1 MQPMLQWDIKPV
13 KNSSMR
19 LKSLPVMK
27 SGVLL
32 ATLLLIGGGCVHNKS
47 NHQSQ
52 AASVPTLAVATA
64 TDYQPVGFE
73 TLAAFPLK
81 VDWLINPTNSSLD
94 TLRRTGEIPG
104 AVKALHGQKVELRG
118 YVKSL
123 QQDAG
128 GMRELLLMRGHALCC
143 QTNIPQ
149 INEWVHV
156 RMNGA
161 SLPFV
166 PESLFTVRGVLQVG
180 EAMGAGNVVSVYRL
194 RGEEISAVPGTP

>member
-1 MQPMLQWDIKPV
+1 MIKGSV
-13 KNSSMR
+13 LSAA
-19 LKSLPVMK
+19 L
-27 SGVLL
+27 LL
-32 ATLLLIGGGCVHNKS
+32 AGGGCVHNKPGHPAKVVGGPAS
-47 NHQSQ
+47 
-52 AASVPTLAVATA
+52 AAATA
-64 TDYQPVGFE
+64 TSYQPVGFE

-81 VDWLINPTNSSLD
+81 VDWLMNPTNSSFD
-94 TLRRTGEIPG
+94 TLRRTGEIP
-104 AVKALHGQKVELRG
+104 AAIQALHGQKVELRG

-128 GMRELLLMRGHALCC
+128 GMREFLLMRGHALCC

-156 RMNGA
+156 RMTGP

-166 PESLFTVRGVLQVG
+166 PETLFTVSGVLAVG

-194 RGEEISAVPGTP
+194 TGEQISLAPGTP

>member
-1 MQPMLQWDIKPV
+1 MDWMIFRRMQ
-13 KNSSMR
+13 R
-19 LKSLPVMK
+19 SL
-27 SGVLL
+27 GF
-32 ATLLLIGGGCVHNKS
+32 ATLVIALGSGCVHPESKS
-47 NHQSQ
+47 PPLPATSPSAPPVTA
-52 AASVPTLAVATA
+52 AASN
-64 TDYQPVGFE
+64 YQCVSFE

-94 TLRRTGEIPG
+94 TLRRSGDIP
-104 AVKALHGQKVELRG
+104 AAIQSLHGQKVELRG
-118 YVKSL
+118 YLKSL

-128 GMRELLLMRGHALCC
+128 GMREFLLMRGHALCC

-156 RMNGA
+156 RMTGP

-166 PESLFTVRGVLQVG
+166 PESQFTVRGVLQVG
-180 EAMGAGNVVSVYRL
+180 EAKGTGNVVSVYRL